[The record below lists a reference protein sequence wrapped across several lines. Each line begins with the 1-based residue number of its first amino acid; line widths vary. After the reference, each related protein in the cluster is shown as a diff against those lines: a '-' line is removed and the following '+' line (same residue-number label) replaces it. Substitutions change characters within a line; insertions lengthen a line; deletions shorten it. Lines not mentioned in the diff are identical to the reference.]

1 MTKNKSS
8 SIDTYYFPNSLLE
21 YIRNILDKQFTD
33 LPIRI
38 QTGYIK
44 VFYHH
49 YNVIKSNQHNR
60 DSESWAMGLKEV
72 TRYFTDPRDFR
83 AVNNKGYYLK
93 PKNNRYGLIENQYT
107 LKRKAE
113 PNAIKHQPT
122 NWVIKTVE
130 AFKGTNNTIGCMNGF
145 QLHPQIVQIVID
157 WVEKLPAYLND
168 QRYIRNNR
176 NDLIADFDQINQ
188 GSIVRTKSNINEA
201 ININTL
207 VRVNTE
213 ALITFKA
220 QLESLL
226 KSLKKL
232 NLNKIKVNTN
242 QHQRLIVEMC
252 EIDSHLS
259 LVALTGTTGALARVN
274 REFEP
279 SKALKVF
286 TSKDIDSSKVIQQ
299 IDEIKRIL
307 TVVREL
313 KTNAVY
319 VFYREVSTGRY
330 FAVGGT
336 LQGYSRT
343 VRYAALEGCYEYDLE
358 AAHQNILVQVL
369 DQHNIE
375 IAEIDVVREYIA
387 NKQFIRNK
395 LAKELG
401 LSLKKVKTILQALTY
416 GAKLSRSHHEAIY
429 EICNANVKTIEK
441 VVTNAWL
448 RRYMEAFKLASKAL
462 AKQEVGSV
470 NAVGI
475 EFNKTTDRERLAH
488 ILQGCER
495 QVIDAIIKRSDRS
508 NIALLVHDCIVTYNK
523 VKLKR
528 LNKVVKQE
536 IGFDLEF
543 SEDWY

>member
-1 MTKNKSS
+1 MTQKK
-8 SIDTYYFPNSLLE
+8 SIDVDYFPNSLLE
-21 YIRNILDKQFTD
+21 HTRNTLGNQFTD
-33 LPIRI
+33 LPKRI

-44 VFYHH
+44 VFYNH
-49 YNVIKSNQHNR
+49 YSIIKSNQHNR
-60 DSESWAMGLKEV
+60 DLESWAMGLKEV
-72 TRYFTDPRDFR
+72 ARCFTDPRDFR

-93 PKNNRYGLIENQYT
+93 PKSNRYGFIENQYT

-201 ININTL
+201 TNIDTL

-252 EIDSHLS
+252 KIDSDLT

-274 REFEP
+274 REFKP

-336 LQGYSRT
+336 LQGYSRA

-387 NKQFIRNK
+387 NKQFVRNK

-429 EICNANVKTIEK
+429 EVCDANARAIEK
-441 VVTNAWL
+441 VVQNAWL
-448 RRYMEAFKLASKAL
+448 QRYMEAFKLASRAL
-462 AKQEVGSV
+462 SRHGVGSI

-475 EFNKTTDRERLAH
+475 RFIKNNNRQRMAH

-495 QVIDAIIKRSDRS
+495 QVIDAIIKHFDR
-508 NIALLVHDCIVTYNK
+508 NNVALLVHDCIVTYDK
-523 VKLKR
+523 VDTSWLSEI
-528 LNKVVKQE
+528 VKQE
-536 IGFDLEF
+536 TGFDLDF
-543 SEDWY
+543 SEEKY

>member
-1 MTKNKSS
+1 
-8 SIDTYYFPNSLLE
+8 
-21 YIRNILDKQFTD
+21 
-33 LPIRI
+33 
-38 QTGYIK
+38 
-44 VFYHH
+44 
-49 YNVIKSNQHNR
+49 
-60 DSESWAMGLKEV
+60 
-72 TRYFTDPRDFR
+72 
-83 AVNNKGYYLK
+83 
-93 PKNNRYGLIENQYT
+93 
-107 LKRKAE
+107 
-113 PNAIKHQPT
+113 
-122 NWVIKTVE
+122 
-130 AFKGTNNTIGCMNGF
+130 MNGF

-201 ININTL
+201 TNINTL

-232 NLNKIKVNTN
+232 NLNSIKVNTD
-242 QHQRLIVEMC
+242 QYQRLIVEMC
-252 EIDSHLS
+252 KIDSDLS
-259 LVALTGTTGALARVN
+259 LVALTGTSGALARVN
-274 REFEP
+274 REFKP

-313 KTNAVY
+313 KANAVY

-336 LQGYSRT
+336 LQGYSRA
-343 VRYAALEGCYEYDLE
+343 VRYAALKGCYEYDLE

-429 EICNANVKTIEK
+429 EVCDGNTKAIES

-448 RRYMEAFKLASKAL
+448 RRYMTAFQLASKAL

-488 ILQGCER
+488 ILQGYER
-495 QVIDAIIKRSDRS
+495 QVIDAIIKHSDRN
-508 NIALLVHDCIVTYNK
+508 NIALLVHDCIVTYNRFESSWLSVA
-523 VKLKR
+523 VKK
-528 LNKVVKQE
+528 E
-536 IGFDLEF
+536 TGFDLAF
-543 SEDWY
+543 SEDKY

>member
-1 MTKNKSS
+1 MTKNKSN
-8 SIDTYYFPNSLLE
+8 SIDTYYFPNTLLE
-21 YIRNILDKQFTD
+21 YTRNILGKQFTD

-60 DSESWAMGLKEV
+60 DPESWAMGLKEV
-72 TRYFTDPRDFR
+72 ARYFTDPRDFR

-93 PKNNRYGLIENQYT
+93 PRSNRYGLIENQYT
-107 LKRKAE
+107 LKRHHE
-113 PNAIKHQPT
+113 LNVIKHSPT
-122 NWVIKTVE
+122 NWVVKTIE
-130 AFKGTNNTIGCMNGF
+130 AFQGTNNTIGCLNGF
-145 QLHPQIVQIVID
+145 QLQPQIAQMVID
-157 WVEKLPAYLND
+157 WAEKLPEYLND

-176 NDLIADFDQINQ
+176 NDLITDFDQIYQ
-188 GSIVRTKSNINEA
+188 GSIVRTKSNINET

-207 VRVNTE
+207 VHVNTE
-213 ALITFKA
+213 ALIIFKA

-226 KSLKKL
+226 TLLNNLKISKVKINTKQHEAL
-232 NLNKIKVNTN
+232 INKC
-242 QHQRLIVEMC
+242 C
-252 EIDSHLS
+252 EIGTKRP
-259 LVALTGTTGALARVN
+259 LVALTGTSGALARVS
-274 REFEP
+274 REFKP
-279 SKALKVF
+279 SKALNTF
-286 TSKDIDSSKVIQQ
+286 ASKDIDETKIIQQ

-307 TVVREL
+307 TVVREC
-313 KTNAVY
+313 KDNTVY

-336 LQGYSRT
+336 LQGYSRA

-358 AAHQNILVQVL
+358 AAHQNILIQVL

-375 IAEIDVVREYIA
+375 IPEIDVVYEYVA
-387 NKQFIRNK
+387 NKHLVRNK

-429 EICNANVKTIEK
+429 KVCDGDTKAIEN
-441 VVTNAWL
+441 VVTNTWL
-448 RRYMEAFKLASKAL
+448 RRYMTAFQIASKTL
-462 AKQEVGSV
+462 AKQKIGSV

-475 EFNKTTDRERLAH
+475 EFNKKTDRERLAH

-495 QVIDAIIKRSDRS
+495 QVIDAIIKHSDR
-508 NIALLVHDCIVTYNK
+508 NNVVLLVHDCIVTYDKVDIKWLNEI
-523 VKLKR
+523 VKL
-528 LNKVVKQE
+528 E
-536 IGFDLEF
+536 TGFDLEF
-543 SEDWY
+543 SEDKY

>member
-1 MTKNKSS
+1 
-8 SIDTYYFPNSLLE
+8 
-21 YIRNILDKQFTD
+21 
-33 LPIRI
+33 
-38 QTGYIK
+38 
-44 VFYHH
+44 
-49 YNVIKSNQHNR
+49 
-60 DSESWAMGLKEV
+60 
-72 TRYFTDPRDFR
+72 
-83 AVNNKGYYLK
+83 
-93 PKNNRYGLIENQYT
+93 
-107 LKRKAE
+107 
-113 PNAIKHQPT
+113 
-122 NWVIKTVE
+122 
-130 AFKGTNNTIGCMNGF
+130 MNGF

-336 LQGYSRT
+336 LQGYSRA